1 MPYDPRLSIADQV
14 HASVTSSLAN
24 LAASTGTDTSYATTY
39 LDCVLLHSPLPK
51 REGTAIAWIALS
63 SYVASGKIRHL
74 GIANVSLP
82 VLDFLVNH
90 MEIKPSVVQNRF
102 YPDSN
107 PKYEVQLRRLCRE
120 QGIVFQSFW
129 TLTGN
134 PGLLK
139 SEVVKELAKEVGV
152 SVQVALYALVVG
164 LEKVTVLDGTTNE
177 ERMVEDLEG
186 LVKVGRWAEGE
197 GREGWERILE
207 DFRKLIGDL

>member
-24 LAASTGTDTSYATTY
+24 LTASTGTDASHATTY
-39 LDCVLLHSPLPK
+39 LDCVLLHSPLPR
-51 REGTAIAWIALS
+51 REGTAIAWTTLS

-74 GIANVSLP
+74 GIANVALP
-82 VLDFLVNH
+82 ALDFLVNH

-102 YPDSN
+102 YPGS
-107 PKYEVQLRRLCRE
+107 KYDVPLRRFCRE

-139 SEVVKELAKEVGV
+139 SEVIKELAKEVGV

>member
-1 MPYDPRLSIADQV
+1 MPYDSRLSIPDQV

-24 LAASTGTDTSYATTY
+24 LAASTGTDASRATTY
-39 LDCVLLHSPLPK
+39 LDCVLLHSPLPR
-51 REGTAIAWIALS
+51 REGTAIAWAALT

-74 GIANVSLP
+74 GIANVSLA
-82 VLDFLVNH
+82 VLEILVNQ

-102 YPDSN
+102 YPASEYDV
-107 PKYEVQLRRLCRE
+107 PLRRFCRE